1 MFVPYLAFLFCSEV
15 NMNLLDEK
23 NKKVYF
29 KYLLAAFGSAMISCI
44 YGVVDMAVVG
54 QYQGPNGTAALAIVA
69 PIWNII
75 YSFGLFMGVGGSVI
89 FSIYRGKNSED
100 VTLEKQYFSI
110 AVKGSIILSL
120 FSWLAIIFFEE
131 PILTFLVHT
140 TLPF

>member
-1 MFVPYLAFLFCSEV
+1 
-15 NMNLLDEK
+15 MNLLDEK
-23 NKKVYF
+23 IKKVYF
-29 KYLLAAFGSAMISCI
+29 KCLLASFGSAMISCI

-100 VTLEKQYFSI
+100 VTLEKQYFSV

-131 PILTFLVHT
+131 PILTFLVHP

>member
-1 MFVPYLAFLFCSEV
+1 MK
-15 NMNLLDEK
+15 LLDEK
-23 NKKVYF
+23 IKKVYF

-100 VTLEKQYFSI
+100 VTLEKQYFS
-110 AVKGSIILSL
+110 VR
-120 FSWLAIIFFEE
+120 
-131 PILTFLVHT
+131 
-140 TLPF
+140 

>member
-1 MFVPYLAFLFCSEV
+1 
-15 NMNLLDEK
+15 MNLLDEK
-23 NKKVYF
+23 IKKVYF
-29 KYLLAAFGSAMISCI
+29 KCLLAAFGSAMISCI

-100 VTLEKQYFSI
+100 VTLEKQYFSV
-110 AVKGSIILSL
+110 AVMGSIILSL
-120 FSWLAIIFFEE
+120 FSWLDTIFFEE
-131 PILTFLVHT
+131 PTLTFLVHP

>member
-1 MFVPYLAFLFCSEV
+1 
-15 NMNLLDEK
+15 MNLLDEK
-23 NKKVYF
+23 IKKVYF
-29 KYLLAAFGSAMISCI
+29 KCLLAAFGSAMISCI
-44 YGVVDMAVVG
+44 YGVVDMAVVDMAVVG

-100 VTLEKQYFSI
+100 VTLEKQYFSV
-110 AVKGSIILSL
+110 AVMGSIILSL

-131 PILTFLVHT
+131 PILTFLVHP

>member
-1 MFVPYLAFLFCSEV
+1 
-15 NMNLLDEK
+15 MNLLDEK
-23 NKKVYF
+23 IKKVYF
-29 KYLLAAFGSAMISCI
+29 KCLLAAFGSAMISCI

-75 YSFGLFMGVGGSVI
+75 YSFGLFMVVGGSVI

-100 VTLEKQYFSI
+100 VTLEKQYFSV
-110 AVKGSIILSL
+110 AVMGSIILSL

-131 PILTFLVHT
+131 PILTFLVHP

>member
-1 MFVPYLAFLFCSEV
+1 MK
-15 NMNLLDEK
+15 LLDEK
-23 NKKVYF
+23 IKKVYF

-131 PILTFLVHT
+131 PILTFLVHP

>member
-1 MFVPYLAFLFCSEV
+1 
-15 NMNLLDEK
+15 MNLLDEK
-23 NKKVYF
+23 IKKVYF

-100 VTLEKQYFSI
+100 VTLEKQYFSV

-131 PILTFLVHT
+131 PILTFLVHP

>member
-1 MFVPYLAFLFCSEV
+1 MK
-15 NMNLLDEK
+15 LLDEK
-23 NKKVYF
+23 IKKVYF

-54 QYQGPNGTAALAIVA
+54 QYQGPNGTAALAVVA

-131 PILTFLVHT
+131 PILTFLVHP

>member
-1 MFVPYLAFLFCSEV
+1 MK
-15 NMNLLDEK
+15 LLDEK
-23 NKKVYF
+23 IKKVYF
-29 KYLLAAFGSAMISCI
+29 KYLLASFGSAMISCI

-131 PILTFLVHT
+131 PTLTFLVHP

>member
-1 MFVPYLAFLFCSEV
+1 MK
-15 NMNLLDEK
+15 LLDEK
-23 NKKVYF
+23 IKKVYF
-29 KYLLAAFGSAMISCI
+29 KYLLAVFGSAMISCI

-131 PILTFLVHT
+131 PILTFLVHP

>member
-1 MFVPYLAFLFCSEV
+1 
-15 NMNLLDEK
+15 MNLLDEK
-23 NKKVYF
+23 IKKVYF

-100 VTLEKQYFSI
+100 VTLEKQYFSV

-120 FSWLAIIFFEE
+120 FSWLALIFFEE
-131 PILTFLVHT
+131 PILTFLVHP

>member
-1 MFVPYLAFLFCSEV
+1 
-15 NMNLLDEK
+15 MNLLDEK
-23 NKKVYF
+23 IKKVYF
-29 KYLLAAFGSAMISCI
+29 KCLLAAFGSAMISCI

-89 FSIYRGKNSED
+89 FIIYRGKNSED

-131 PILTFLVHT
+131 PILTFLVHP

>member
-1 MFVPYLAFLFCSEV
+1 
-15 NMNLLDEK
+15 MNLLDEK
-23 NKKVYF
+23 IKKVYF

-120 FSWLAIIFFEE
+120 FSWLAIVFFEE
-131 PILTFLVHT
+131 PILTFLVHP

>member
-29 KYLLAAFGSAMISCI
+29 KYLLASFGSAMISCI

-69 PIWNII
+69 PIWIII

-89 FSIYRGKNSED
+89 FSFI
-100 VTLEKQYFSI
+100 V
-110 AVKGSIILSL
+110 VKI
-120 FSWLAIIFFEE
+120 
-131 PILTFLVHT
+131 VKM
-140 TLPF
+140 

>member
-1 MFVPYLAFLFCSEV
+1 MK
-15 NMNLLDEK
+15 LLDEK
-23 NKKVYF
+23 IKKVYF

-54 QYQGPNGTAALAIVA
+54 QYQGPNGTAALAVVA

-75 YSFGLFMGVGGSVI
+75 YNFGLFMGVGGSVI

-131 PILTFLVHT
+131 PILTFLVHP

>member
-1 MFVPYLAFLFCSEV
+1 
-15 NMNLLDEK
+15 
-23 NKKVYF
+23 
-29 KYLLAAFGSAMISCI
+29 MISCI

-54 QYQGPNGTAALAIVA
+54 QYQGPNGTAALAIVS

-131 PILTFLVHT
+131 PILTFLVHP